1 MAIATVAV
9 STSKN
14 DKCSFFNI
22 ERNFKLYNKHEIN
35 FSKKQIKEANSR
47 NPSLDQILFAVLK
60 NDIFACMYKVN
71 VNNKKEHV
79 VVFENNSAGTIN
91 GNEFSWDV
99 IEVTSGSFHVV
110 KNNKSY
116 SVEVIKA
123 DAAEK
128 SFIVMVNGNKYSLN
142 VKDKFDALL
151 KSLGMDNMAA
161 TKVNEI
167 KAPMPG
173 LVLDIRVEEGTEVK
187 KGDPI
192 LVLEAMKM
200 ENILK
205 SPTDGIVKKINVKK
219 GVAVEKNQ
227 VLINF
232 V

>member
-1 MAIATVAV
+1 
-9 STSKN
+9 
-14 DKCSFFNI
+14 
-22 ERNFKLYNKHEIN
+22 
-35 FSKKQIKEANSR
+35 
-47 NPSLDQILFAVLK
+47 
-60 NDIFACMYKVN
+60 MYKVN
-71 VNNKKEHV
+71 VNGKKEHAV
-79 VVFENNSAGTIN
+79 VLENNTTGTIN
-91 GNEFSWDV
+91 GTDFSWDV
-99 IEVTSGSFHVV
+99 IEVKNGSFHVI

-123 DAAEK
+123 DTNEK
-128 SFIVMVNGNKYSLN
+128 SFIVSVNGNKYTLQ
-142 VKDKFDALL
+142 VKDKFDELL
-151 KSLGMDNMAA
+151 KSLGMDNLAA
-161 TKVNEI
+161 NKVNEI

-173 LVLDIRVEEGTEVK
+173 LVLDIRVSEGSEVK

-232 V
+232 A